1 MNEKEIAE
9 IRRRFNPQ
17 KSNITAVCGCLVNE
31 KNEIVSEFRQP
42 VASMMQ
48 DEAEALLSL
57 LKRSL
62 SGGIGRN
69 LLETEF
75 SNEEVMH

>member
-31 KNEIVSEFRQP
+31 KNEIVSECRTKP
-42 VASMMQ
+42 KRCCRCLKGASP
-48 DEAEALLSL
+48 AA
-57 LKRSL
+57 
-62 SGGIGRN
+62 
-69 LLETEF
+69 
-75 SNEEVMH
+75 